1 MKVLLLVYA
10 CEPNAGSEPGTGWN
24 TALHLAK
31 SHQVTVVTRSNNQ
44 GRIESALRELTGPV
58 PEFVYYDLP
67 PVLVSL
73 KKKLLGIH
81 LYYALWQLGLSRV
94 LTSLVDSKGFD
105 IVHHL
110 TFNSFEVPPFALRG
124 IRGRKVWGPVGGGQT
139 APPALLH
146 SLSWKSRIKEKLRSL
161 RVALSTWNPLVRSL
175 FREADAVLFANQETR
190 SRFQNLCRRDA
201 GVMIDVGVDADV
213 FQPVDRTGREQA
225 NLLFAGR
232 LESRKGARLLLFS
245 FKEALRDSP
254 GMRLTVVGSG
264 PERIELEN
272 LEVEL
277 GLTGMIDWVGK
288 VSHGKMRDSLAAAD
302 LFVFPSLRDTSGTIV
317 LEAMACGLPVICFD
331 HQGGKIMIG
340 DEAGLKVDANSSL
353 KEAIAQWATA
363 MTSLLKNRRSG
374 ELFGQYGPK
383 RVRNHFTWEKKVKRI
398 EALYRSLDSE

>member
-124 IRGRKVWGPVGGGQT
+124 IRARKVWGPVGGGQT
-139 APPALLH
+139 APQALLH

-161 RVALSTWNPLVRSL
+161 RVVLSTWNPLVRSL

-201 GVMIDVGVDADV
+201 GLMIDVGVDADV

-245 FKEALRDSP
+245 FKEALRDIP

-277 GLTGMIDWVGK
+277 GLTGKIDWVGK

-353 KEAIAQWATA
+353 KVAIAQWATA
-363 MTSLLKNRRSG
+363 MTSLLKNRRSD
-374 ELFGQYGPK
+374 ELFGQHGPK

>member
-31 SHQVTVVTRSNNQ
+31 SHQVTVVTRSNNR

-94 LTSLVDSKGFD
+94 LGSLVDSKGFD

-124 IRGRKVWGPVGGGQT
+124 IRARKVWGPVGGGQT
-139 APPALLH
+139 APSALLH

-161 RVALSTWNPLVRSL
+161 RVVLSTWNPLVRSL
-175 FREADAVLFANQETR
+175 FRDADAVLFANQETR

-201 GVMIDVGVDADV
+201 GLMIDVGVDADV
-213 FQPVDRTGREQA
+213 FQPVDRGGREKI

-232 LESRKGARLLLFS
+232 FESRKGARLLF
-245 FKEALRDSP
+245 FAFQEALRANP
-254 GMRLTVVGSG
+254 EMRLAMVGSG
-264 PERIELEN
+264 PEESELKN
-272 LEVEL
+272 LETAL
-277 GLTGMIDWVGK
+277 GLGGKIDWVGK
-288 VSHGKMRDSLAAAD
+288 VSHREMRDMIAKAD

-331 HQGGKIMIG
+331 HQGGRIMIG

-374 ELFGQYGPK
+374 ELFGQHGPK
-383 RVRNHFTWEKKVKRI
+383 RVRSHFTWEKKVKRI

>member
-1 MKVLLLVYA
+1 MKVLLLAYA

-31 SHQVTVVTRSNNQ
+31 SHQVTVVTRSNNR
-44 GRIESALRELTGPV
+44 GRIESALRELTEPL

-81 LYYALWQLGLSRV
+81 LYYALWQLGLSRG

-124 IRGRKVWGPVGGGQT
+124 IRARKVWGPVGGGQT
-139 APPALLH
+139 APSSLLH
-146 SLSWKSRIKEKLRSL
+146 SLSWKSRIKEKLRSM
-161 RVALSTWNPLVRSL
+161 RVVLSTWNPLVRSL

-201 GVMIDVGVDADV
+201 GLMIDVGVDADV

-245 FKEALRDSP
+245 LKEALRDIP
-254 GMRLTVVGSG
+254 EMRLTIVGSG
-264 PERIELEN
+264 PEKIELEN

-277 GLTGMIDWVGK
+277 GLTGKIDWVGK
-288 VSHGKMRDSLAAAD
+288 VSHGEMRDSLAGAD

-331 HQGGKIMIG
+331 HQGGRIMIG
-340 DEAGLKVDANSSL
+340 DEAGFKVDANSSL
-353 KEAIAQWATA
+353 REAIEQWATA
-363 MTSLLKNRRSG
+363 ITSLLKNRRSG
-374 ELFGQYGPK
+374 ELFGQHGPK